1 MWNIYWRFLP
11 RHNRSAAQKN
21 PVNKVCLLFAF
32 SVPTECAAIAT
43 GNDFRGLGI
52 CHQQAFSRNSG
63 NGISAKYAILRK
75 IALLADLLTPC
86 IFNEDVVVYI
96 VVSCGQSRRMKWGD
110 LMEAAMKQSQLHD
123 IYFPEKKEKSANLIL
138 QQSTDTGTGEMTCYD
153 VAPGI
158 QITYNHL
165 NMDSCYQP
173 LIPKED
179 FLQIDHCLEGCYE
192 CELAGGSVS
201 FLGEGDLSV
210 SNLCKGQQLFV
221 GSRIPLK
228 KYRGITVLLEMEGA
242 QKTLN
247 TDFRQGDI
255 NLQQIRDTLCG
266 DGRSL
271 LIKSKHEID
280 HIFSELYRVDERIR
294 IPYFWIKVIELLLF
308 LSLLDASY
316 VKKPRQFSEDVS
328 KGTQQAYQYII
339 ENPFSKIT
347 ISQLAEMF
355 HVAES
360 SMKRCFTSIA
370 GNSIGTFMKIKR
382 MEAAAELLV
391 SEPQLSIC
399 EVAEAAGYENQSK
412 FSAAFKSIM
421 GVTPFAYRCKSW

>member
-1 MWNIYWRFLP
+1 MN
-11 RHNRSAAQKN
+11 
-21 PVNKVCLLFAF
+21 
-32 SVPTECAAIAT
+32 AT
-43 GNDFRGLGI
+43 
-52 CHQQAFSRNSG
+52 
-63 NGISAKYAILRK
+63 K
-75 IALLADLLTPC
+75 IEQP
-86 IFNEDVVVYI
+86 
-96 VVSCGQSRRMKWGD
+96 
-110 LMEAAMKQSQLHD
+110 QLHD
-123 IYFPEKKEKSANLIL
+123 IYFHSRNEKNENFIL

-158 QITYNHL
+158 QITYNNL
-165 NMDSCYQP
+165 NMDSCFRP
-173 LIPKED
+173 LIPQKD

-228 KYRGITVLLEMEGA
+228 KYRGITVLLEMEEA

-280 HIFSELYRVDERIR
+280 HIFSELYRVDERIQL
-294 IPYFWIKVIELLLF
+294 PYFWVKVIELLLF

-316 VKKPRQFSEDVS
+316 VKKPDISEV
-328 KGTQQAYQYII
+328 
-339 ENPFSKIT
+339 
-347 ISQLAEMF
+347 
-355 HVAES
+355 
-360 SMKRCFTSIA
+360 CF
-370 GNSIGTFMKIKR
+370 
-382 MEAAAELLV
+382 
-391 SEPQLSIC
+391 
-399 EVAEAAGYENQSK
+399 
-412 FSAAFKSIM
+412 
-421 GVTPFAYRCKSW
+421 

>member
-1 MWNIYWRFLP
+1 
-11 RHNRSAAQKN
+11 
-21 PVNKVCLLFAF
+21 
-32 SVPTECAAIAT
+32 
-43 GNDFRGLGI
+43 
-52 CHQQAFSRNSG
+52 
-63 NGISAKYAILRK
+63 
-75 IALLADLLTPC
+75 
-86 IFNEDVVVYI
+86 
-96 VVSCGQSRRMKWGD
+96 
-110 LMEAAMKQSQLHD
+110 MEVKPSQLYD
-123 IYFPEKKEKSANLIL
+123 IYFSDNKQKNKNLIL

-173 LIPKED
+173 LIPQAD

-201 FLGEGDLSV
+201 FLGEGD
-210 SNLCKGQQLFV
+210 V

-228 KYRGITVLLEMEGA
+228 KYRGITVLLEMETA

-247 TDFRQGDI
+247 TDFQQGDI

-294 IPYFWIKVIELLLF
+294 LPYFWIKVIELLLF

-382 MEAAAELLV
+382 MEAAAQLLV

-399 EVAEAAGYENQSK
+399 EVAETAGYENQSK

>member
-1 MWNIYWRFLP
+1 
-11 RHNRSAAQKN
+11 
-21 PVNKVCLLFAF
+21 
-32 SVPTECAAIAT
+32 
-43 GNDFRGLGI
+43 
-52 CHQQAFSRNSG
+52 
-63 NGISAKYAILRK
+63 
-75 IALLADLLTPC
+75 
-86 IFNEDVVVYI
+86 
-96 VVSCGQSRRMKWGD
+96 
-110 LMEAAMKQSQLHD
+110 MERTVKASLHD
-123 IYFPEKKEKSANLIL
+123 IYFPYKERSNINVVL
-138 QQSTDTGTGEMTCYD
+138 QQDTDTGSGELTCYD

-158 QITYNHL
+158 QITYNNL
-165 NMDSCYQP
+165 KMDSCYRP
-173 LIPKED
+173 LIPQQD

-192 CELAGGSVS
+192 FEQEKGNVS

-210 SNLCKGQQLFV
+210 SSLCKGKQLFV

-228 KYRGITVLLEMEGA
+228 KYRGITVLLEIEEA

-247 TDFRQGDI
+247 SGFQQGDI
-255 NLQQIRDTLCG
+255 CLKQIRDTLCA

-294 IPYFWIKVIELLLF
+294 LPYFWIKVIELLLF

-316 VKKPRQFSEDVS
+316 VKKPKQFSEDVS

-339 ENPFSKIT
+339 ENPFSKMT
-347 ISQLAEMF
+347 ISQLAEMV

-399 EVAEAAGYENQSK
+399 EVAEVAGYENQSK
-412 FSAAFKSIM
+412 FSAAFKSVM

>member
-1 MWNIYWRFLP
+1 MARRVVILEEKIEKVQINVAETKVKYDKAVDELEKLLMKRKK
-11 RHNRSAAQKN
+11 RD
-21 PVNKVCLLFAF
+21 NKQLLKAF
-32 SVPTECAAIAT
+32 SESEKT
-43 GNDFRGLGI
+43 
-52 CHQQAFSRNSG
+52 
-63 NGISAKYAILRK
+63 
-75 IALLADLLTPC
+75 LAEV
-86 IFNEDVVVYI
+86 IE
-96 VVSCGQSRRMKWGD
+96 
-110 LMEAAMKQSQLHD
+110 
-123 IYFPEKKEKSANLIL
+123 
-138 QQSTDTGTGEMTCYD
+138 
-153 VAPGI
+153 
-158 QITYNHL
+158 
-165 NMDSCYQP
+165 
-173 LIPKED
+173 
-179 FLQIDHCLEGCYE
+179 FLQG
-192 CELAGGSVS
+192 
-201 FLGEGDLSV
+201 
-210 SNLCKGQQLFV
+210 
-221 GSRIPLK
+221 
-228 KYRGITVLLEMEGA
+228 KYRGITVLLEIEEA
-242 QKTLN
+242 QKTLD
-247 TDFRQGDI
+247 TGFQQGHI
-255 NLQQIRDTLCG
+255 NLQQIRDVLCG

-382 MEAAAELLV
+382 MEAAALLLV